1 MSNKNKV
8 TIFGYPVVHTEEM
21 ERLAEEVDIKSIKFA
36 TLAQLVERL
45 FCKQLIKGSNPL
57 GG

>member
-1 MSNKNKV
+1 MSNPI
-8 TIFGYPVVHTEEM
+8 TIFGRPVIYSEEM
-21 ERLAEEVDIKSIKFA
+21 DRLAEEVDIKSIKFA

-45 FCKQLIKGSNPL
+45 FCKQSVKGSNPL